1 MKKITAKITIKELA
15 GVVSKHLRS
24 KGLQAT
30 LVGGAAVTIYSN
42 NEYQSRDLD
51 FISPNDH
58 QDLVVAM
65 KELGFERAGKNF
77 FHPTC
82 PFTVEFSSGPLAIGN
97 EIPVKPEGEVRTK
110 SGMIKILSP
119 TQSVMDRLAWFYH
132 YNDRQCLDQALAVAK
147 NHKIN
152 LHKIKKWSEGE
163 GSLEKFDLF
172 VLKLK
177 NG

>member
-1 MKKITAKITIKELA
+1 MKKITATVTIKDLA
-15 GVVSKHLRS
+15 VIVSEHLRS

-58 QDLVVAM
+58 QDLVIAM
-65 KELGFERAGKNF
+65 KELGFEREGKNF
-77 FHPTC
+77 FHPKC
-82 PFTVEFSSGPLAIGN
+82 PFSVEFPSGPLAIGN
-97 EIPVKPEGEVRTK
+97 EIPVKAEGEIVTK
-110 SGMIKILSP
+110 NGKIKILSP

-147 NHKIN
+147 NHQVS
-152 LHKIKKWSEGE
+152 LDKIKKLSEGE

-172 VLKLK
+172 ISKLK
-177 NG
+177 EK